1 MSAERVDGASTRA
14 GTETARVVPPRAGT
28 QRFWVIAKD
37 GFGRP
42 DLLTVDLDGTGQ
54 ALPVFS
60 FKEEAEMFLWLQTT
74 EDGREVREATP
85 EQLVSI
91 LYGPCADVGRVM
103 LDPLPEIRARMQN
116 SLLGMDRND
125 FVESV
130 MGARSLNTP
139 YKPSSR
145 TLTQY
150 LRGTLEPFKLALEAH
165 QRSLEEL
172 ERALIEFDEALSGR
186 EERPQRPL
194 AGPTTRS
201 SPKRI

>member
-1 MSAERVDGASTRA
+1 MSAGRVDGAPTREGA
-14 GTETARVVPPRAGT
+14 ETAGGVSRRAGT
-28 QRFWVIAKD
+28 QRYWVIAKDVKDVKD

-60 FKEEAEMFLWLQTT
+60 FEEEAEMFLCLQTT
-74 EDGREVREATP
+74 EDGREVRETTP
-85 EQLVSI
+85 GQLVSI

-103 LDPLPEIRARMQN
+103 LDPLPEIGARNLN

-130 MGARSLNTP
+130 MGVRSLDTP

-145 TLTQY
+145 TV
-150 LRGTLEPFKLALEAH
+150 
-165 QRSLEEL
+165 
-172 ERALIEFDEALSGR
+172 
-186 EERPQRPL
+186 
-194 AGPTTRS
+194 
-201 SPKRI
+201 